1 MNLHKHRLCLN
12 MKPSSGV
19 IFYKYRICH
28 LSLQEIK
35 KRCEKSSNA
44 SELCI
49 KRINHIK
56 NGKHSINIST
66 KYDIFA
72 RDHVKYLCNFD
83 VK

>member
-35 KRCEKSSNA
+35 KRCET
-44 SELCI
+44 CI

-72 RDHVKYLCNFD
+72 RDHVKYLCHFD
-83 VK
+83 VI